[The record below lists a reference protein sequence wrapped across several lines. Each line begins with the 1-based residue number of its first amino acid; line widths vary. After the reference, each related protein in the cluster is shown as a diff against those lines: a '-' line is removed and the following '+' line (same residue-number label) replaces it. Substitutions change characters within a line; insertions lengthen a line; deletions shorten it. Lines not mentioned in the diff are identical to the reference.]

1 MAFRKQI
8 KLTDEQLARD
18 AETTPAF
25 VRAVDARLR
34 QVYPNY
40 TVGTWVEFA
49 RRGRVQWSV
58 VVVSG
63 AARGFRVFFRLP
75 AKNRTAAKL
84 KVVPYSRIFGFL
96 VGISAAIALIF
107 GVAMKMRGTGALGM
121 SFLIM
126 FLPLLL
132 ISWVL
137 AGAIARAMGKALS
150 EEELQKIG
158 QHVLE
163 ALGPARG

>member
-8 KLTDEQLARD
+8 KLRDEQLARD
-18 AETTPAF
+18 AEAMPAF

-34 QVYPNY
+34 QVYPSY
-40 TVGTWVEFA
+40 TIGTWVEFA

-63 AARGFRVFFRLP
+63 SARGFRVFFRLP
-75 AKNRTAAKL
+75 AKNPTAAKL
-84 KVVPYSRIFGFL
+84 TVVRYSRIFGFL

-126 FLPLLL
+126 FPPLLL

-137 AGAIARAMGKALS
+137 AGAIARAMGKALP